1 MAQSFDVCIRG
12 AGVVG
17 RALALLLAR
26 DRLRVALVD
35 GSPASGAIAL
45 PGAAGAS
52 PPQDVRAYALNGAS
66 RRLLESLRG
75 WPAGDAV
82 TPVLSMQV
90 QGDGGGAVDFD
101 AGRQEVDALAWIV
114 DVPALESQ
122 LAEAVRYQPLV
133 EVVEAPPANAV
144 LTVVCE
150 GKASV
155 TRAEFG
161 VRFDIRPYPQS
172 AVAAR
177 LTASQPHGQ
186 TARQWFLPDG
196 SILALLP
203 AGGPSGHAVA
213 LVWSVARDR
222 ATQLLDLPAEE
233 FARSVSECSAMAL
246 GALELAGERATWP
259 LQWALADR
267 WTGPM
272 PLPADAPARKS
283 PRSWALAGD
292 AAHTVHPLAGQGL
305 NLGLADAQELATV
318 LQGRDYWRSP
328 ADPKLLR
335 RYERARKA
343 AVVPMGLATDGL
355 QQLFAQSDGPWG
367 MLRNWGMRGFDR
379 SGPVKRWVAR
389 QAMGLR

>member
-35 GSPASGAIAL
+35 TASAHGAPAASDA
-45 PGAAGAS
+45 GAA
-52 PPQDVRAYALNGAS
+52 PPADVRAYALNGAS
-66 RRLLESLRG
+66 RSLLESLRG

-82 TPVLSMQV
+82 TPVLSMEV
-90 QGDGGGAVDFD
+90 QGDDGGAVDFD
-101 AGRQEVDALAWIV
+101 AARQEVDALAWIV

-133 EVVEAPPANAV
+133 EVVDAPPPTAA

-150 GKASV
+150 GKASS

-161 VRFDIRPYPQS
+161 VRFDTHPYAQS

-177 LTASQPHGQ
+177 LRASRPHGQ
-186 TARQWFLPDG
+186 AARQWFLPDG

-203 AGGPSGHAVA
+203 TGGASGRSVA
-213 LVWSVARDR
+213 LVWSVARER
-222 ATQLLDLPAEE
+222 AAPLLALPPEE
-233 FARSVSECSAMAL
+233 FARSVSEASAMAL
-246 GALELAGERATWP
+246 GTLRLEGERAAWP

-272 PLPADAPARKS
+272 PVPPGAPARKT
-283 PRSWALAGD
+283 PRSWVLAGD

-305 NLGLADAQELATV
+305 NLGLADAQELAAV
-318 LQGRDYWRSP
+318 LQDRDYWRSP

-343 AVVPMGLATDGL
+343 GVVPMGVATDGL
-355 QQLFAQSDGPWG
+355 QQLFAQADGPWA